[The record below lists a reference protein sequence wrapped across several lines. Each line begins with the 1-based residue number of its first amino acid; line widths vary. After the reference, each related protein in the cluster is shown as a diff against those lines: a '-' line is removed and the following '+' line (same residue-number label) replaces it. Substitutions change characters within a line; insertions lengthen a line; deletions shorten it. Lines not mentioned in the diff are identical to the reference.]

1 MSSPTKINSSPM
13 GAREGQRVI
22 LREITKS
29 IHNSPPSMN
38 ISDVISKVSPEHE
51 VKVKFTREFGDV
63 VNYPPSI
70 NAEANNISSASSFQS
85 LTSTLSTKSSS
96 DINVA
101 EPITKISDTFNSNSD
116 VSDLD
121 DLISACAAIHL
132 NDTTVVTG
140 EQSFTD
146 ATFASATDEINK
158 ISHLSGSRSNSPCPD
173 INSTQIISSDLNLN
187 ASEII
192 YERLNPDFNST
203 QQISPQVI
211 KNNNHQDSYV
221 KALTEQNISPDYA
234 TANESLLQSV
244 SLLDDVENNDKNV
257 NNTFAVP
264 LPPQDFIPL
273 TESSSTAVEV
283 EIIKTKNSTEK
294 DSDIPSKFS
303 SSPSSILLREESQ
316 VQVECEN
323 SHCDSSQTPVD
334 TFSITPVENSSYEN
348 VLQSFPDISTS
359 CLTAIKEPTFIETQ
373 NLLETNASRLPE
385 PTAQSIVVKPEI
397 SNEDCVISVKQVE
410 QEQNELSTEV
420 LTNQQI
426 NNINNQLDNSG
437 TVDVNQIHTEAT
449 SIDVLTEANLD
460 VTVDIH
466 DISNN
471 SLDAIEAENYK
482 DIALEE
488 LNPNIETVA
497 KINSEIIPQKHED
510 YDNFLP
516 PRQST
521 SLNDLLS
528 SNLNTELSAIN
539 NSAINEPEFFDAHNT
554 LTTDCQIDFEKLKL
568 AEKNII
574 NDFNNTSLDL
584 VNDQEHITNT
594 STDLWRDPTNFDF
607 LFSKKS
613 NSATTDRLRAE
624 SLYVKFDPLVSN
636 ISMLPQGNGATA
648 TPNEERNGEKEASM
662 PNIGTPKRNSAIAAI
677 DRLLFYS
684 PMTPANQKSEEPKK
698 IEPTEKTTPEPIPIV
713 DPVMAKELEIVRA
726 TVIQLEE
733 QLEKQKLIN
742 DQQEK
747 EHKVDREAFQEAI
760 TQLQKQLNQEIKS
773 KNQINVVVD
782 EYEKSISRLVAE
794 RERDRK
800 NLDVEKASL
809 LEELQEVKNHL
820 SASEAAFN
828 DVHAKYERLKVVVT
842 ASKNNEAALKASIA
856 ENVEIIKTLE
866 DRYDQIKTHAAVR
879 LEKANLELE
888 GIRKQHESE
897 TLKLRAMLRKEEL
910 KSSSLAE
917 MIEQKT
923 KENKE
928 LTKILDEVIARVDP
942 GADT

>member
-1 MSSPTKINSSPM
+1 MDYINRLLHRKSPNTSNCTSPELNIN
-13 GAREGQRVI
+13 
-22 LREITKS
+22 
-29 IHNSPPSMN
+29 
-38 ISDVISKVSPEHE
+38 DVISKVSPEHE

-70 NAEANNISSASSFQS
+70 NTEGNNISSASSFQS

-96 DINVA
+96 DINVT
-101 EPITKISDTFNSNSD
+101 ESITKISETSNSNSD
-116 VSDLD
+116 VLDLD

-132 NDTTVVTG
+132 NDTVVLTG
-140 EQSFTD
+140 EQSFAD
-146 ATFASATDEINK
+146 ATFTSATDEINK
-158 ISHLSGSRSNSPCPD
+158 ISDLSGSRCNSPYPD
-173 INSTQIISSDLNLN
+173 INSSQIISSDLNATN
-187 ASEII
+187 VI

-203 QQISPQVI
+203 QQISPQAI
-211 KNNNHQDSYV
+211 KNNNLQDSYV

-244 SLLDDVENNDKNV
+244 SLFDGVENKNKNL
-257 NNTFAVP
+257 NNTFLVP
-264 LPPQDFIPL
+264 LPPQAFIPL
-273 TESSSTAVEV
+273 TESSLSSTEVEV
-283 EIIKTKNSTEK
+283 EAIKTEDSTKK
-294 DSDIPSKFS
+294 DFDIPSRLS
-303 SSPSSILLREESQ
+303 SSPPSTLVKEESQ
-316 VQVECEN
+316 VEVECEN
-323 SHCDSSQTPVD
+323 SQCDSLQTFVD
-334 TFSITPVENSSYEN
+334 TFSITPIEKLSSEN

-359 CLTAIKEPTFIETQ
+359 CLTSITEPTFNETP
-373 NLLETNASRLPE
+373 NLSDTNTSELTE
-385 PTAQSIVVKPEI
+385 PTVQSIVVEPEI
-397 SNEDCVISVKQVE
+397 SNENCVTSVKQIE
-410 QEQNELSTEV
+410 QEINELFTEV

-426 NNINNQLDNSG
+426 NNQLDNSSI
-437 TVDVNQIHTEAT
+437 VDINQIFTET
-449 SIDVLTEANLD
+449 VSNDVLTEENSDA
-460 VTVDIH
+460 TVDIH

-471 SLDAIEAENYK
+471 SLDTIETENYK

-488 LNPNIETVA
+488 LNTNIETVA
-497 KINSEIIPQKHED
+497 KINSEIISQKHED

-521 SLNDLLS
+521 CLNDLLS
-528 SNLNTELSAIN
+528 SNSNSELSIIN
-539 NSAINEPEFFDAHNT
+539 NSAITEPEFFDAHNT
-554 LTTDCQIDFEKLKL
+554 STTDYQIDFEKLKL

-584 VNDQEHITNT
+584 VNDQDHITNT

-607 LFSKKS
+607 LLSKKS

-684 PMTPANQKSEEPKK
+684 PMTPVNQKNEEPEK
-698 IEPTEKTTPEPIPIV
+698 IESTEKTTPEPIPIV
-713 DPVMAKELEIVRA
+713 DPAMAKELEIVRA

-733 QLEKQKLIN
+733 QLEKQKLKN

-897 TLKLRAMLRKEEL
+897 TLKLRAMLRKAEL

-928 LTKILDEVIARVDP
+928 LTKILDEVIARVDS
-942 GADT
+942 GADK